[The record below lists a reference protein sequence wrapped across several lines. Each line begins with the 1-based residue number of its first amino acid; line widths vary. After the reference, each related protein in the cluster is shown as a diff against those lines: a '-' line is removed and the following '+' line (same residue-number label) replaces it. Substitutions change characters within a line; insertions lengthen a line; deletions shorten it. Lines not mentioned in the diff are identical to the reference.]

1 MFLRQIC
8 YLRLVDLGVVEL
20 LVLFGTKVDLLVVLC
35 SESGILVKVEVVLPF
50 GGEEFLVT
58 VLV

>member
-35 SESGILVKVEVVLPF
+35 GESGILVEVEVVLPF
-50 GGEEFLVT
+50 SGEEFLVT